1 MNRRDFIRTSLAGAT
16 LAALPRNLWS
26 ADPAPAKRPNIVFVV
41 ADDMGWRDTGY
52 QGSPNIK
59 TPCLDALVENGVRFD
74 YFYAAAQMCSPG
86 RFGILTGRTP
96 YRSGVIA
103 LTPMRPQEI
112 TIAQTLKAAGYSTG
126 HFGKWH
132 LGGRETGPKWMGFER
147 AIYSDNYYD
156 NGATL
161 FVDNTKKKR
170 MHNGATLFVDDTKET
185 VQLPKDQDSSVAT
198 MDLALEWM
206 KPQAQAGK
214 PFFAYVCF
222 GSPHGPE
229 KGAEEFKK
237 LYTKGKIDYYAE
249 VSGLDAAVGKLRA
262 ALREWKVADDTLVWF
277 VSDNGGCGPET
288 LEPNGLHKMDIG
300 CRTAGCLEWP
310 ARFPKPIRTNIPAV
324 HMDMYPTAL
333 AAAGV
338 NLPDHRPI
346 DGMDILPLLDGKVKE
361 REKPIGFIL
370 FEPKAPTKSPPVDCV
385 NGTQGI
391 WIDGSLKLIVA
402 QADRETDNRPIHR
415 NRPGLYDIHADPKDS
430 KDLSAAMP
438 ERVTVMR
445 VALDR
450 WRQSVRDSFDGK
462 DYPNG
467 VKGNP

>member
-1 MNRRDFIRTSLAGAT
+1 MNRRDFIRTSLAGAA

-52 QGSPNIK
+52 QGSPHIK
-59 TPCLDALVENGVRFD
+59 TPHLDALVANGVRFD
-74 YFYAAAQMCSPG
+74 YFYAAQQMCSPG
-86 RFGILTGRTP
+86 RFGILTGRAP
-96 YRSGVIA
+96 FRAGLHRLGAI
-103 LTPMRPQEI
+103 RPQEI
-112 TIAQTLKAAGYSTG
+112 TIAQTLKTAGYSTG

-132 LGGRETGPKWMGFER
+132 LGERETSPIRMGFER
-147 AIYSDNYYD
+147 SIYSGNFYD

-161 FVDNTKKKR
+161 
-170 MHNGATLFVDDTKET
+170 LVDDTKKNDKNKEK

-206 KPQAQAGK
+206 KPQAQTGK

-222 GSPHGPE
+222 GSPHNNHV
-229 KGAEEFKK
+229 GAEEFKK
-237 LYTKGKIDYYAE
+237 LYPGVVKNDYYAE

-262 ALREWKVADDTLVWF
+262 ALREWKVADDTLIWF
-277 VSDNGGCGPET
+277 VSDNGGCYRET
-288 LEPNGLHKMDIG
+288 VEPNGLGKMTIG

-310 ARFPKPIRTNIPAV
+310 ARFPKPIRTDIPVV

-338 NLPDHRPI
+338 NLPDPRPM

-361 REKPIGFIL
+361 REKPIGFMMWH
-370 FEPKAPTKSPPVDCV
+370 FGGPGPKFATIDFVK
-385 NGTQGI
+385 GTQGI

-402 QADRETDNRPIHR
+402 QAGMEADNPRT
-415 NRPGLYDIHADPKDS
+415 NRPGLYDIHADPRDS

-438 ERVTVMR
+438 DRATAMR
-445 VALDR
+445 AALDR
-450 WRQSVRDSFDGK
+450 WRQSVRDSYDGK

-467 VKGNP
+467 GKGTP

>member
-1 MNRRDFIRTSLAGAT
+1 MNRRAFILTSLAGAA
-16 LAALPRNLWS
+16 LAALPHNLWS
-26 ADPAPAKRPNIVFVV
+26 ADPAPAKPPNIVFVV

-74 YFYAAAQMCSPG
+74 YFYAAQQMCSPG
-86 RFGILTGRTP
+86 RFGILTGRAP
-96 YRSGVIA
+96 FRSGVYRLNPI
-103 LTPMRPQEI
+103 RPQEI

-126 HFGKWH
+126 QFGKWH
-132 LGGRETGPKWMGFER
+132 LGERETHPIRMGFEHS
-147 AIYSDNYYD
+147 IYSGNYYD

-161 FVDNTKKKR
+161 LVDNTKEK
-170 MHNGATLFVDDTKET
+170 

-206 KPQAQAGK
+206 KPQTQAGK

-222 GSPHGPE
+222 GSPHGPFV
-229 KGAEEFKK
+229 GAEEFKK
-237 LYTKGKIDYYAE
+237 LYPGVVKNDYFAE

-262 ALREWKVADDTLVWF
+262 TLREWKVADDTLIWF
-277 VSDNGGCGPET
+277 VSDNGGCGGET
-288 LEPNGLHKMDIG
+288 VEPNRLQKMDIG

-310 ARFPKPIRTNIPAV
+310 ARFPKPIRTSIPAV

-338 NLPDHRPI
+338 PLPDPRPM

-361 REKPIGFIL
+361 REKPIGFML
-370 FEPKAPTKSPPVDCV
+370 WHGEKSPAGTRLGTIDFVK
-385 NGTQGI
+385 GTQGV
-391 WIDGSLKLIVA
+391 WIEGSMKLIVA
-402 QADRETDNRPIHR
+402 QSGMETFNDRRART

-438 ERVTVMR
+438 ERVTAMR
-445 VALDR
+445 AALDR

-462 DYPNG
+462 DYA
-467 VKGNP
+467 K

>member
-1 MNRRDFIRTSLAGAT
+1 
-16 LAALPRNLWS
+16 
-26 ADPAPAKRPNIVFVV
+26 
-41 ADDMGWRDTGY
+41 
-52 QGSPNIK
+52 
-59 TPCLDALVENGVRFD
+59 
-74 YFYAAAQMCSPG
+74 
-86 RFGILTGRTP
+86 
-96 YRSGVIA
+96 
-103 LTPMRPQEI
+103 
-112 TIAQTLKAAGYSTG
+112 
-126 HFGKWH
+126 
-132 LGGRETGPKWMGFER
+132 MGFER
-147 AIYSDNYYD
+147 SIYSGNYYD

-161 FVDNTKKKR
+161 LVD
-170 MHNGATLFVDDTKET
+170 MTKEQ

-222 GSPHGPE
+222 GSPHGPS

-237 LYTKGKIDYYAE
+237 LYANPAKSDYYAE

-288 LEPNGLHKMDIG
+288 LEPNGLRKMEIG

-310 ARFPKPIRTNIPAV
+310 ARFPKPIRTSIPAV

-338 NLPDHRPI
+338 ALPDPRPM

-361 REKPIGFIL
+361 REKPIGFML
-370 FEPKAPTKSPPVDCV
+370 WQSKTPTPLGTVDFV
-385 NGTQGI
+385 KGTQGV
-391 WIDGSLKLIVA
+391 WIDGSLKLVVA
-402 QADRETDNRPIHR
+402 QPDFETDTKRP
-415 NRPGLYDIHADPKDS
+415 NRPGLYDIHADPRDS

-438 ERVTVMR
+438 DRATAMR
-445 VALDR
+445 AALDR
-450 WRQSVRDSFDGK
+450 WRQSVRDSYDGK
-462 DYPNG
+462 DYA
-467 VKGNP
+467 K